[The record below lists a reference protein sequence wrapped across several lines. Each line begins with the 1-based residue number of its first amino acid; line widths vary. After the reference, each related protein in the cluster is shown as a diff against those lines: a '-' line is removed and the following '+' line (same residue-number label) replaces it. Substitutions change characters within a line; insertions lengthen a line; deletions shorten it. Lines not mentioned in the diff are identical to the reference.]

1 MLTCNGRDDEFKSR
15 MVRHF
20 IESLAQLGERYPDKV
35 DVIGSSPITF
45 TNIEKTCGQKE
56 KNAL

>member
-1 MLTCNGRDDEFKSR
+1 MVVKHPAKVSIAQAVSAFKSR

-20 IESLAQLGERYPDKV
+20 TESLAQLGERYPYKV

-45 TNIEKTCGQKE
+45 TNIEKIY
-56 KNAL
+56 

>member
-1 MLTCNGRDDEFKSR
+1 MLPCHGRDHEFKSR

-20 IESLAQLGERYPDKV
+20 IESLAQLGERYPYKV
-35 DVIGSSPITF
+35 DVIGSSPITL
-45 TNIEKTCGQKE
+45 TNMEKTRGQKE